1 MDIKMPRKAKQSA
14 LLAAQPTAAEGAAQ
28 PTAAEDA
35 AQPTAAEGAA
45 QPTAEEEDDGFKT
58 RASQR
63 RCVQRY
69 YAKMSADPEWR
80 AAYNKRHA
88 EWRAKN
94 HEKALEIAR
103 SSRQRVRER
112 KAAAAQ

>member
-14 LLAAQPTAAEGAAQ
+14 LLAAQPTAAEDAAQ

-35 AQPTAAEGAA
+35 AQPTA
-45 QPTAEEEDDGFKT
+45 AEEEDDGFKT